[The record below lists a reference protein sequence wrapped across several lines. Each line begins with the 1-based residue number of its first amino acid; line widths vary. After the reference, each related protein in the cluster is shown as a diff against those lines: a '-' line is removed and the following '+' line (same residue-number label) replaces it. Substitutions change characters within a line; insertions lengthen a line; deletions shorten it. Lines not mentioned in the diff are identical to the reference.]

1 MSEVSV
7 MFIQTEKKSISVLG
21 LRTVINQGRIK
32 YSDYQ
37 QYLFDY
43 GTILQTIARKVEH
56 CLSYTSDISIVDHG
70 DGLLFIVWLLTLKDF

>member
-1 MSEVSV
+1 VLQVSLDCPFLIALSV
-7 MFIQTEKKSISVLG
+7 SLMFIQTEKKSISVLG

-43 GTILQTIARKVEH
+43 GTILRTIGGKARPRSQMYPWNYKKGE
-56 CLSYTSDISIVDHG
+56 SIV
-70 DGLLFIVWLLTLKDF
+70 

>member
-1 MSEVSV
+1 VLQVSLDCPFLIALSV
-7 MFIQTEKKSISVLG
+7 SLMFIQTEKKSISVLG

-43 GTILQTIARKVEH
+43 GTILRTIGGKARR
-56 CLSYTSDISIVDHG
+56 C
-70 DGLLFIVWLLTLKDF
+70 